1 GEKIGH
7 LESIKRES
15 NPLDT
20 QALLVKSEAVKKKVV
35 KALELKGPDGGPLNP
50 DFLKIAAKPVVGTDV
65 INVTFV
71 SEDPEM
77 AKKIVNQ
84 VMESYIQNN
93 IKSNRF
99 KATAAG
105 GFVEQQLPR
114 TIAELEKA
122 AEDLREFKLR
132 NNIIELKRETSAAVD
147 SLTKIDEELSKA
159 QSQFAD
165 ISAREAKVRNQMNLP
180 EDLAVDITSLSQIT
194 GVQKLLA
201 QLQEVQAK
209 LVTQSTLYT
218 REHPEIQNLRRDEAG
233 LKALLNQRITQAL
246 GYDKSIPL
254 GKLQVGDIK
263 QKLAE
268 DFVNLQSQRLGLQQK
283 IQALSQLKANYKDRT
298 DNLPNLEK
306 KQGQLERRLSVAQDS
321 YENLLSRLQE
331 IKLPPTLIP
340 NFFFIAPGL
349 G

>member
-1 GEKIGH
+1 MENQNHPEEIDLQKYLLVLKRRWLVAAGVFAACTGLAGFALLTEESTSEASGKLLFKDDTTSQLTKVGEKIGH

-122 AEDLREFKLR
+122 AEDLRVFKLR
-132 NNIIELKRETSAAVD
+132 NNIIELNRETSAAVD
-147 SLTKIDEELSKA
+147 SLTKIDAELSKA

-165 ISAREAKVRNQMNLP
+165 IS
-180 EDLAVDITSLSQIT
+180 
-194 GVQKLLA
+194 
-201 QLQEVQAK
+201 
-209 LVTQSTLYT
+209 
-218 REHPEIQNLRRDEAG
+218 
-233 LKALLNQRITQAL
+233 
-246 GYDKSIPL
+246 
-254 GKLQVGDIK
+254 
-263 QKLAE
+263 
-268 DFVNLQSQRLGLQQK
+268 
-283 IQALSQLKANYKDRT
+283 
-298 DNLPNLEK
+298 
-306 KQGQLERRLSVAQDS
+306 
-321 YENLLSRLQE
+321 
-331 IKLPPTLIP
+331 
-340 NFFFIAPGL
+340 
-349 G
+349 